1 MDRLKGLCTASLVQI
16 RLDDAATY
24 YSPPHYPF
32 YDSQPLSHAP
42 STSELGTL
50 KLSRTLSLHRHSLI
64 HIQRV
69 SRAAHTS
76 AKVVLLPRVQS
87 AIDEVGSYHPGRL
100 IDETDVGGV
109 VLDVAVKKGF
119 AGTVGG

>member
-1 MDRLKGLCTASLVQI
+1 M
-16 RLDDAATY
+16 
-24 YSPPHYPF
+24 PHYPF

-50 KLSRTLSLHRHSLI
+50 KLSWTLPLHCHTLVR
-64 HIQRV
+64 IQRV
-69 SRAAHTS
+69 SWATHTS
-76 AKVVLLPRVQS
+76 ANVVLLPRVQS

-119 AGTVGG
+119 AGTARG